1 MVRRLTVFPDR
12 MPVPA
17 LPRLAVPARSA
28 LLRLAQL
35 ARLAACT
42 LLATAAGAALAAGTA
57 HLPAATDLA
66 AHGAE
71 AAQRG
76 EPLVLLVSMPGCGY
90 CDAVRRNYLGPQAAA
105 GEIAVRELDLTAAT
119 PLRDADGSMTTARDW
134 ARAHQVRVA
143 PTVLFLDRQGRAA
156 ASPLRGMQPDFYG
169 AYLEQAL
176 DQARA
181 AIATRR

>member
-1 MVRRLTVFPDR
+1 MPATSIAIPTLAMTRLR
-12 MPVPA
+12 W
-17 LPRLAVPARSA
+17 
-28 LLRLAQL
+28 
-35 ARLAACT
+35 LAASAF
-42 LLATAAGAALAAGTA
+42 LIAAAGMPAASASPA
-57 HLPAATDLA
+57 HLPAATDLV

-71 AAQRG
+71 AARRG
-76 EPLVLLVSMPGCGY
+76 EPLVVLVSMPGCSY

-105 GEIAVRELDLTAAT
+105 GEIAVRELDMAADT
-119 PLRDADGSMTTARDW
+119 PLRDADGNLTTARAW
-134 ARAHQVRVA
+134 ARAQQVQVA

-181 AIATRR
+181 AVASRH

>member
-1 MVRRLTVFPDR
+1 MPAARLAI
-12 MPVPA
+12 PA
-17 LPRLAVPARSA
+17 IALTSLRWLAAGVLLAATAVPA
-28 LLRLAQL
+28 
-35 ARLAACT
+35 AASP
-42 LLATAAGAALAAGTA
+42 A

-66 AHGAE
+66 DHVTE
-71 AAQRG
+71 AARRG
-76 EPLVLLVSMPGCGY
+76 EPLVVLVSMPGCSY

-105 GEIAVRELDLTAAT
+105 GEIAVRELDMTADT
-119 PLRDADGSMTTARDW
+119 PLRDADGSLTTARDW

-176 DQARA
+176 DEARA
-181 AIATRR
+181 AVASRR

>member
-1 MVRRLTVFPDR
+1 
-12 MPVPA
+12 MPA
-17 LPRLAVPARSA
+17 
-28 LLRLAQL
+28 
-35 ARLAACT
+35 ARLSRPAVAVAS
-42 LLATAAGAALAAGTA
+42 LRWLAAGLLLAATGMPA
-57 HLPAATDLA
+57 SASPSHLPPASDLA
-66 AHGAE
+66 AHGTE
-71 AAQRG
+71 AARRG
-76 EPLVLLVSMPGCGY
+76 EPLVVLVSMPGCSY

-105 GEIAVRELDLTAAT
+105 GEIAVRELDMTADT
-119 PLRDADGSMTTARDW
+119 PLRDADGSLTTARDW

-181 AIATRR
+181 AVASRR

>member
-12 MPVPA
+12 MPAPA
-17 LPRLAVPARSA
+17 LPRLTVPARTA
-28 LLRLAQL
+28 LF
-35 ARLAACT
+35 RLAACA
-42 LLATAAGAALAAGTA
+42 LLASAAGTTLAAGTA

-66 AHGAE
+66 AHSAE
-71 AAQRG
+71 AARRG
-76 EPLVLLVSMPGCGY
+76 EPLVVLVSMPGCGY

-119 PLRDADGSMTTARDW
+119 PLRDADGSVTTARDW

>member
-1 MVRRLTVFPDR
+1 
-12 MPVPA
+12 MPA
-17 LPRLAVPARSA
+17 SRPARAAFARTGLYWLAASA
-28 LLRLAQL
+28 LLTVASV
-35 ARLAACT
+35 AA
-42 LLATAAGAALAAGTA
+42 AASPA

-66 AHGAE
+66 AHGAD
-71 AAQRG
+71 AARRG
-76 EPLVLLVSMPGCGY
+76 EPLVVLVSMPGCGY

-105 GEIAVRELDLTAAT
+105 GEIAVRELDMTADT
-119 PLRDADGSMTTARDW
+119 PLRAGDGSVTTARAW

-176 DQARA
+176 AQARA
-181 AIATRR
+181 AVAARK